1 MSIRSQE
8 HVALLTDYDIGSAYS
23 AAYYTFYANIRFN
36 WNNEQRIHTLLLA
49 PPAHYMG
56 QATVAANT
64 AIVAARS
71 GIPTILVDADLRTP
85 SLEQRFGLDKRS
97 GFSDL
102 LKEAE
107 ESITAEKVQ
116 EHLRETFVAGL
127 RLLSAGTAAEGP
139 TLLLST
145 KLQLVVRQISLL
157 LSETENATGVVIF
170 NSPPVLVGPD
180 ASLVGTLVEQAVLTI
195 GKGHTTRT
203 QAKQAQEQLER
214 AHVNLVGIVMLDV

>member
-8 HVALLTDYDIGSAYS
+8 QLALLTDYDTSSAYS
-23 AAYYTFYANIRFN
+23 AAYYTFYANIRFS
-36 WNNEQRIHTLLLA
+36 WSNEQRIHTLLLA
-49 PPAHYMG
+49 PPAQYNG
-56 QATVAANT
+56 QATAAANT

-85 SLEQRFGLDKRS
+85 SLEQRFGLDKRA

-127 RLLSAGTAAEGP
+127 RLLGAGTATEGP

-157 LSETENATGVVIF
+157 LSEAENATGVVIF

-180 ASLVGTLVEQAVLTI
+180 ASLVGTLVEQAILTI

>member
-8 HVALLTDYDIGSAYS
+8 QVALLTDYDIGSAYS
-23 AAYYTFYANIRFN
+23 EAYYTFYANIRFN

-49 PPAHYMG
+49 PPAHYVG
-56 QATVAANT
+56 QTTVAANT

-71 GIPTILVDADLRTP
+71 GMPTILVDADLRTP
-85 SLEQRFGLDKRS
+85 SLEQRFGLDKRA

-145 KLQLVVRQISLL
+145 KLQLVARQISLL

-180 ASLVGTLVEQAVLTI
+180 ASLVGTLVEQAILTI